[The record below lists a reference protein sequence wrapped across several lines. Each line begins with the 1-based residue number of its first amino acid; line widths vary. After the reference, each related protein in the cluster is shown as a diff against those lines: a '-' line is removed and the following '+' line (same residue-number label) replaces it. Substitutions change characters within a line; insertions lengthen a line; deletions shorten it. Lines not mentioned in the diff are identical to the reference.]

1 MRWLDGPERLAWMTL
16 LAATARL
23 DGALDRQMQ
32 RDAGMPLAYYQI
44 LAMLS
49 EAPQRTLR
57 MSDLAEITQSSQS
70 RISHAVKRLELRSW
84 VLRRPC
90 ADDRRSTLAQLTDAG
105 YAALAAAAPAHVAA
119 VRAHLFDAL
128 STEQVTQLRE
138 ILGAVLSRS
147 LTGPTGDRPPLA
159 EPRAT

>member
-1 MRWLDGPERLAWMTL
+1 MDERCGGEVRWLDGAERRTWMTL
-16 LAATARL
+16 LATTARL

-49 EAPQRTLR
+49 EAPRHTLR
-57 MSDLAEITQSSQS
+57 MTDLAEITQSSQS
-70 RISHAVKRLELRSW
+70 RISHAVKRLEMQSW

-90 ADDRRSTLAQLTDAG
+90 ADDRRSTLAELTDAG
-105 YAALAAAAPAHVAA
+105 HAALVAAAPAHVAA

-128 STEQVTQLRE
+128 STEQVGQLRE
-138 ILGAVLSRS
+138 ILGAVLSE
-147 LTGPTGDRPPLA
+147 LPET
-159 EPRAT
+159 